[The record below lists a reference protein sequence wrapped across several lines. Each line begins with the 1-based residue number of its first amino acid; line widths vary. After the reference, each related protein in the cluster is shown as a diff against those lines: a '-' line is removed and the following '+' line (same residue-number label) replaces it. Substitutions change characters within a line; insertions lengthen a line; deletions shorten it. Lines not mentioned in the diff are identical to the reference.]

1 MVQSALAFLGNIA
14 TKFSVYRRMKILQEY
29 NTELVYFSEESE
41 PELRAATLLLFGQ
54 SFTKQAAD
62 HLEQV
67 KVLRKIK
74 GKVRKVFSRSP
85 CKKEKR

>member
-1 MVQSALAFLGNIA
+1 MAFLGNIA

-67 KVLRKIK
+67 LRKIK
-74 GKVRKVFSRSP
+74 GKVRKVLSRSP
-85 CKKEKR
+85 YKKEKR